1 MAKKGF
7 IPLKELE
14 KRLFNNKK
22 EKNPEKL
29 HVVEHIRASSQ
40 TAAGLSP
47 QPGPSDGSPQEALLG
62 NESHSPK
69 NSKPLKSFSKS
80 IQASKSQLMARS
92 TVKGGGSPLEI
103 TLQQSESLKAA
114 QAKISALEEDLQ
126 KLRQDNESLISTAEV
141 LKEGR
146 EQLLAESEE
155 LRQNREDMQENFAD
169 EKDVLINTLEEM
181 KKEKAKLSDTNKNL
195 EKRLSADL
203 QSIRARELALEGQV
217 EIIKLEGAAL
227 QREKDAKIIHL
238 QKVNRKLNTNL
249 VSSHKRIRELQTQAD
264 KLRESVRKSL
274 SVLRATI
281 HNLEGLPFDAENTSE
296 REEAFDEKK
305 SNFS

>member
-14 KRLFNNKK
+14 KRLFKK
-22 EKNPEKL
+22 EKKLEKL
-29 HVVEHIRASSQ
+29 RIVEHTRASSR
-40 TAAGLSP
+40 TAAGLPP
-47 QPGPSDGSPQEALLG
+47 QSDPSGNPQESLLENAGHPPG
-62 NESHSPK
+62 NP
-69 NSKPLKSFSKS
+69 KPL
-80 IQASKSQLMARS
+80 QASKTQLMARS
-92 TVKGGGSPLEI
+92 AVKGGGSPLEI

-126 KLRQDNESLISTAEV
+126 ILRQNNESLISTAEV

-146 EQLLAESEE
+146 EQLLAENEE

-169 EKDVLINTLEEM
+169 EKDVLINTLEEV
-181 KKEKAKLSDTNKNL
+181 KKEKAKLSDINKNL

-217 EIIKLEGAAL
+217 EIIKLEGVAL
-227 QREKDAKIIHL
+227 QREKDAKIIYL
-238 QKVNRKLNTNL
+238 QKMNRKLNTNL
-249 VSSHKRIRELQTQAD
+249 LSSHKKIQELQTQAD

-296 REEAFDEKK
+296 SEEAFDEKK